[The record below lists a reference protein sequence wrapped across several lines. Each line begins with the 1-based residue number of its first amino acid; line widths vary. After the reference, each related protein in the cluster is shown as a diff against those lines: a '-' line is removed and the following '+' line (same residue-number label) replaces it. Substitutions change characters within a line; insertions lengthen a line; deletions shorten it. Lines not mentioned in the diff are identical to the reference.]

1 MTSGGQC
8 VMTTG
13 TALMQQWCANS
24 WDMQWPSVMLTLV
37 LALAQF
43 SWTLLVAKAV
53 KTILLI
59 VHIALLVVVGVTPTM
74 LE

>member
-1 MTSGGQC
+1 
-8 VMTTG
+8 
-13 TALMQQWCANS
+13 
-24 WDMQWPSVMLTLV
+24 MLTLV

-53 KTILLI
+53 KTILLS
-59 VHIALLVVVGVTPTM
+59 VHIALLVVVGDTLTM